1 MFWCTHFFYHDMQ
14 HQLAERQSMNIVSE
28 ILRTLYPSWWRLN
41 FFPLTTRQKW
51 KRQSPKTTSSNC
63 EGWWGCHTG
72 KYGSEMLGFSWAI
85 QICISYFWHGL
96 NKHSEPFCCVFF
108 FGIAYPFERLLLL
121 FFSSVYTL
129 GKVSDPCSAYVHVW
143 RLNPPHSN
151 IHLYVDVFRNAK
163 RTTREHCLQLIAW

>member
-1 MFWCTHFFYHDMQ
+1 
-14 HQLAERQSMNIVSE
+14 MNILSE

-129 GKVSDPCSAYVHVW
+129 GRVSDPCSAYVHVW
-143 RLNPPHSN
+143 RLNPAIAISTCMSMSFEMPN
-151 IHLYVDVFRNAK
+151 IQQQSIFCSWLLGSGYSSGLASWLL
-163 RTTREHCLQLIAW
+163 EISL